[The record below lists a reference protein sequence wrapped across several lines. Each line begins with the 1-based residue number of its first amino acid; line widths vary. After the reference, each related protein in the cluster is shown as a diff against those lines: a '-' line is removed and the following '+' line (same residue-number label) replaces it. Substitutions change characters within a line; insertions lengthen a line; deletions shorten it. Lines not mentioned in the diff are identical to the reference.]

1 MKLSEALPIKLSKVK
16 KHSDKKIKRKSD
28 GGVGDDFFNHHAH
41 HSGPHLK
48 GKGAE
53 HATYDFDD
61 DNYDVEGGLQKRK
74 DKQKRG
80 YEPLEASTSQNVP
93 SYQTPLAFKKS
104 TRGAMDWDD
113 EDDGDELLGGLRDR
127 RKKDAKKFGGV
138 YKKESISDKMS
149 DIMSK
154 LAKSLGI
161 KSVVSM
167 HTGKGSLSYFLDDKM
182 EAKKLSM
189 MLKKSFKRVRLIPL
203 DKSKGDTAN
212 FVVAADMLGLE
223 MKESVT
229 KNTDDRYLYSIR
241 REKMSKKTKK
251 VLKENFTAAGGVVSG
266 NAFSNLDMGFR
277 TSKSTKLK
285 SLVEDMYGEQ
295 KPKINVREFVQ
306 EIGQFS
312 SFGNEIYRE
321 GNLRELA
328 SRLSKLA
335 ETAKQHT
342 LQETEDWFDKIT
354 VNRNM
359 KELTSL
365 SGQFKKV
372 ATEAQSLQERM
383 STLYEDMGHI
393 LGRYYEVNGSVEQP
407 EVSEEYNGI
416 VREGEYEEFFQKA
429 MKKFGISSPDELDD
443 DEKKKFFN
451 YVDKNY
457 SAKNEKD

>member
-1 MKLSEALPIKLSKVK
+1 
-16 KHSDKKIKRKSD
+16 
-28 GGVGDDFFNHHAH
+28 
-41 HSGPHLK
+41 
-48 GKGAE
+48 
-53 HATYDFDD
+53 
-61 DNYDVEGGLQKRK
+61 
-74 DKQKRG
+74 
-80 YEPLEASTSQNVP
+80 
-93 SYQTPLAFKKS
+93 
-104 TRGAMDWDD
+104 
-113 EDDGDELLGGLRDR
+113 
-127 RKKDAKKFGGV
+127 
-138 YKKESISDKMS
+138 
-149 DIMSK
+149 
-154 LAKSLGI
+154 
-161 KSVVSM
+161 
-167 HTGKGSLSYFLDDKM
+167 
-182 EAKKLSM
+182 
-189 MLKKSFKRVRLIPL
+189 
-203 DKSKGDTAN
+203 
-212 FVVAADMLGLE
+212 
-223 MKESVT
+223 
-229 KNTDDRYLYSIR
+229 
-241 REKMSKKTKK
+241 MSKKRKK
-251 VLKENFTAAGGVVSG
+251 INESMGGVISRP
-266 NAFSNLDMGFR
+266 AFDIDMGFR
-277 TSKSTKLK
+277 TQKSTKLK

-393 LGRYYEVNGSVEQP
+393 LSRYYEVNK
-407 EVSEEYNGI
+407 SEPQKENFNGI
-416 VREGEYEEFFQKA
+416 VREGEYEEFFQNA
-429 MKKFGISSPDELDD
+429 MKKFGIKSPDELDD
-443 DEKKKFFN
+443 EEKKKFFN